1 MARLSRR
8 SFLQTAAASAVAAPL
23 ARTQPTQASPDIVVV
38 GAGAFG
44 GWTALHLREMGH
56 AVTLVDAYG
65 PGNGRAA
72 SGGETRQIRVGYG
85 DQEIYSRWVLRAL
98 EKWKAREQEFGQSL
112 LLRTGRLQLASG
124 WTEELSATKSVFQK
138 LGVAYEIVPHDELS
152 KRHPQMRPEGV
163 EFALFEPGA
172 GVLRAR
178 TAMRVVAGAFEKKGG
193 RFRIGR
199 AEPPSGSGS
208 TLSRISLGSGE
219 SLSAATYVFACGPW
233 LPKVFPELLGRKI
246 FTPRRDTFF
255 FGTPSGDDRFN
266 YPNLPNFD
274 DIGYYGFPNIDS
286 RGFKL
291 CPMGERVAFDPDL
304 DERVHNAYL
313 LERARAFLAHRFP
326 DLEDQ
331 PLLESRVCQTEMSVD
346 ENFIVQKHPQWDNVW
361 IAGGGSGHG
370 FKHGPVVGDYVAR
383 RVAGKDEEP
392 ELEATFRIKPETFD
406 ASVFSGAR
414 RY

>member
-1 MARLSRR
+1 L
-8 SFLQTAAASAVAAPL
+8 
-23 ARTQPTQASPDIVVV
+23 PDVVVV

-56 AVTLVDAYG
+56 AVTMVDAYG

-98 EKWKAREQEFGQSL
+98 EKWKAREQEFDERL
-112 LLRTGRLQLASG
+112 LFRTGRLQLASG
-124 WTEELSATKSVFQK
+124 WTEELRATAQVFEK
-138 LGVAYEIVPHDELS
+138 LGVESEVIPHDELG
-152 KRHPQMRPEGV
+152 KRYPQMRPEGI

-178 TAMRVVAGAFEKKGG
+178 FSMQVVAEWFAKKGG
-193 RFRIGR
+193 TFRIAR
-199 AEPPSGSGS
+199 AEPPAGTGS
-208 TLSRISLGSGE
+208 TLDRVLLAGGG
-219 SLSAATYVFACGPW
+219 SLSAGAYVFACGPW
-233 LPKVFPELLGRKI
+233 LPKVFPELLGRRI

-255 FGTPSGDDRFN
+255 FGAPSGDDRFN

-274 DIGYYGFPNIDS
+274 DTGYYGFPNIDS

-313 LERARAFLAHRFP
+313 LTRARAFLARRFP
-326 DLEDQ
+326 DLERQ

-346 ENFIVQKHPQWDNVW
+346 EHFMVQKHPQWDNVW

-370 FKHGPVVGDYVAR
+370 FKHGPVVGEYVAR

-392 ELEATFRIKPETFD
+392 ELEATFRIKPETFE

>member
-1 MARLSRR
+1 L
-8 SFLQTAAASAVAAPL
+8 
-23 ARTQPTQASPDIVVV
+23 PDVVVV

-98 EKWKAREQEFGQSL
+98 EKWKAREQEFDERL
-112 LLRTGRLQLASG
+112 LFRTGRLQLASG
-124 WTEELSATKSVFQK
+124 WTEELRATAQVFEK
-138 LGVAYEIVPHDELS
+138 LGVESEVIPHDELG
-152 KRHPQMRPEGV
+152 KRYPQMRPEGI

-178 TAMRVVAGAFEKKGG
+178 FSMQVVAEWFAKKGG
-193 RFRIGR
+193 TFRIAR
-199 AEPPSGSGS
+199 AEPPAGTGS
-208 TLSRISLGSGE
+208 TLDRVLLAGGG
-219 SLSAATYVFACGPW
+219 SLSAGAYVFACGPW
-233 LPKVFPELLGRKI
+233 LPKVFPELLGRRI

-255 FGTPSGDDRFN
+255 FGAPSGDDRFN

-274 DIGYYGFPNIDS
+274 DAGYYGFPNIDS

-313 LERARAFLAHRFP
+313 LTRARAFLARRFP
-326 DLEDQ
+326 DLEHQ

-346 ENFIVQKHPQWDNVW
+346 EHFMVQKHPQWDNVW

-370 FKHGPVVGDYVAR
+370 FKHGPVVGEYVAR

-392 ELEATFRIKPETFD
+392 ELEATFRIKPETFE

>member
-8 SFLQTAAASAVAAPL
+8 RFLQTAAAGAVAAPL
-23 ARTQPTQASPDIVVV
+23 VRSQPSPDVVVV

-44 GWTALHLREMGH
+44 GWTALHLREMEHG
-56 AVTLVDAYG
+56 VTLLDAYG

-98 EKWKAREQEFGQSL
+98 EKWKEREQEFGESL
-112 LLRTGRLQLASG
+112 LLTSGRLQLASA
-124 WTEELSATKSVFQK
+124 WTSELRATRSVFEK
-138 LGVAYEIVPHDELS
+138 LGVAYEVVPHDELS
-152 KRHPQMRPEGV
+152 KRHPQMRFEGV
-163 EFALFEPGA
+163 EFSLFEPGA

-178 TAMRVVAGAFEKKGG
+178 HSMQVVARAFEKKGG

-199 AEPPSGSGS
+199 AEPPAGAGS
-208 TLSRISLGSGE
+208 TLGRISLAGGG
-219 SLSAATYVFACGPW
+219 SLSAGTYVFACGPW

-255 FGTPSGDDRFN
+255 FGTPAGDDRFD

-274 DIGYYGFPNIDS
+274 DVGYYGFPNVDS

-313 LERARAFLAHRFP
+313 LQRARAFLAHRFP
-326 DLEDQ
+326 ALANQ
-331 PLLESRVCQTEMSVD
+331 PLLESRVCQTEMTVD
-346 ENFIVQKHPQWDNVW
+346 EHFIVQKHPDWSNVW

-370 FKHGPVVGDYVAR
+370 FKHGPVVGEYVAR
-383 RVAGKDEEP
+383 RVAGKDEER
-392 ELEATFRIKPETFD
+392 ELESLFRIKPESFD
-406 ASVFSGAR
+406 ESVFSGR
-414 RY
+414 RHY

>member
-8 SFLQTAAASAVAAPL
+8 SFLQTAAAGAIAAPRV
-23 ARTQPTQASPDIVVV
+23 RTQPLPDVVVV

-98 EKWKAREQEFGQSL
+98 EKWKAREQEFDERL
-112 LLRTGRLQLASG
+112 LFRTGRLQLASG
-124 WTEELSATKSVFQK
+124 WTEELRATAQVFEK
-138 LGVAYEIVPHDELS
+138 LGVESEVIPHDELG
-152 KRHPQMRPEGV
+152 KRYPQMRPEGI

-178 TAMRVVAGAFEKKGG
+178 FSMQVVAEWFAKKGG
-193 RFRIGR
+193 TFRIAR
-199 AEPPSGSGS
+199 AEPPAGTGS
-208 TLSRISLGSGE
+208 TLDRVLLAGGG
-219 SLSAATYVFACGPW
+219 SLSAGAYVFACGPW
-233 LPKVFPELLGRKI
+233 LPKVFPELLGRRI

-255 FGTPSGDDRFN
+255 FGAPSGDDRFN

-274 DIGYYGFPNIDS
+274 DTGYYGFPNIDS

-313 LERARAFLAHRFP
+313 LTRARAFLARRFP
-326 DLEDQ
+326 DLEHQ

-346 ENFIVQKHPQWDNVW
+346 EHFMVQKHPQWDNVW

-370 FKHGPVVGDYVAR
+370 FKHGPVVGEYVAR

-392 ELEATFRIKPETFD
+392 ELEATFRIKPETFE

>member
-1 MARLSRR
+1 L
-8 SFLQTAAASAVAAPL
+8 
-23 ARTQPTQASPDIVVV
+23 PDVVVV

-98 EKWKAREQEFGQSL
+98 EKWKAREQEFDERL
-112 LLRTGRLQLASG
+112 LFRTGRLQLASG
-124 WTEELSATKSVFQK
+124 WTEELRATAQVFEK
-138 LGVAYEIVPHDELS
+138 LGVESEVIPHDELG
-152 KRHPQMRPEGV
+152 KRYPQMRPEGI

-178 TAMRVVAGAFEKKGG
+178 FSMQVVAEWFAKKGG
-193 RFRIGR
+193 TFRIAR
-199 AEPPSGSGS
+199 AEPPAGTGS
-208 TLSRISLGSGE
+208 TLDRVLLAGGG
-219 SLSAATYVFACGPW
+219 SLSAGAYVFACGPW
-233 LPKVFPELLGRKI
+233 LPKVFPELLGRRI

-255 FGTPSGDDRFN
+255 FGAPSGDDRFN

-274 DIGYYGFPNIDS
+274 DTGYYGFPNIDS

-313 LERARAFLAHRFP
+313 LTRARAFLARRFP
-326 DLEDQ
+326 DLEHQ

-346 ENFIVQKHPQWDNVW
+346 EHFMVQKHPQWDNVW

-370 FKHGPVVGDYVAR
+370 FKHGPVVGEYVAR

-392 ELEATFRIKPETFD
+392 ELEATFRIKPETFE

>member
-8 SFLQTAAASAVAAPL
+8 SFLQTAAASAIAAPL
-23 ARTQPTQASPDIVVV
+23 VRAQPLPDVVVV

-44 GWTALHLREMGH
+44 GWAALHLREMGH
-56 AVTLVDAYG
+56 AVTLLDAYG

-98 EKWKAREQEFGQSL
+98 EKWKAREQEFGLSL
-112 LLRTGRLQLASG
+112 LLPTGRLQLASG
-124 WTEELSATKSVFQK
+124 WTEELSATKSVFEK
-138 LGVAYEIVPHDELS
+138 LGVAYEVVPHDELS
-152 KRHPQMRPEGV
+152 KRHPQMRSEGV

-199 AEPPSGSGS
+199 AEPPQGSGS
-208 TLSRISLGSGE
+208 SLSRISLGGGE

-255 FGTPSGDDRFN
+255 FGTPAGDVRFDH
-266 YPNLPNFD
+266 PNLPNFAD
-274 DIGYYGFPNIDS
+274 VGYYGFASIDG
-286 RGFKL
+286 RGFKV
-291 CPMGERVAFDPDL
+291 CPQGEQVAFDPDL

-346 ENFIVQKHPQWDNVW
+346 EHFIVQKHPQWDNVW

-370 FKHGPVVGDYVAR
+370 FKHGPVVGEYVAR
-383 RVAGKDEEP
+383 RVAGRDEEP
-392 ELEATFRIKPETFD
+392 ELEAMFRIKPENFD

>member
-8 SFLQTAAASAVAAPL
+8 SFLKTAAAGAVAAPL
-23 ARTQPTQASPDIVVV
+23 VRTQPSPDVVVV

-85 DQEIYSRWVLRAL
+85 DQEIYSRWAIRAL
-98 EKWKAREQEFGQSL
+98 GKWKAREQEFGERL
-112 LLRTGRLQLASG
+112 LFRTGRLQLASG
-124 WTEELSATKSVFQK
+124 WTEELRATAQVFEK
-138 LGVAYEIVPHDELS
+138 LGVESEVIPHDELG
-152 KRHPQMRPEGV
+152 KKYPQMRPEGI

-178 TAMRVVAGAFEKKGG
+178 FSMQVVAEWFGKKGG
-193 RFRIGR
+193 TFRIAR
-199 AEPPSGSGS
+199 AEPPTGTGS
-208 TLSRISLGSGE
+208 TLDRIVLAGGG
-219 SLSAATYVFACGPW
+219 SLSAGAYVFACGPW

-255 FGTPSGDDRFN
+255 FGAPSGDDRFN

-274 DIGYYGFPNIDS
+274 DTGYYGFPNIDS

-313 LERARAFLAHRFP
+313 LTRARAFLARRFP
-326 DLEDQ
+326 DLEHQ

-383 RVAGKDEEP
+383 RVSGEDEEP
-392 ELEATFRIKPETFD
+392 ELEAVFRIKPEAFD
-406 ASVFSGAR
+406 ESIFSGER

>member
-1 MARLSRR
+1 L
-8 SFLQTAAASAVAAPL
+8 
-23 ARTQPTQASPDIVVV
+23 PDVVVV

-98 EKWKAREQEFGQSL
+98 EKWKAREQEFDEKL
-112 LLRTGRLQLASG
+112 LFRTGRLQLASG
-124 WTEELSATKSVFQK
+124 WTEELRATAQVFEK
-138 LGVAYEIVPHDELS
+138 LGVESEVIPHDELG
-152 KRHPQMRPEGV
+152 KRYPQMRPEGI

-178 TAMRVVAGAFEKKGG
+178 FSMQVVAEWFAKKGG
-193 RFRIGR
+193 TFRIAR
-199 AEPPSGSGS
+199 AEPPAGTGS
-208 TLSRISLGSGE
+208 TLDRVLLAGGG
-219 SLSAATYVFACGPW
+219 SLSAGAYVFACGPW
-233 LPKVFPELLGRKI
+233 LPKVFPELLGRRI

-255 FGTPSGDDRFN
+255 FGAPSGDDRFN

-274 DIGYYGFPNIDS
+274 DTGYYGFPNIDS

-313 LERARAFLAHRFP
+313 LTRARAFLARRFP
-326 DLEDQ
+326 DLEHQ

-346 ENFIVQKHPQWDNVW
+346 EHFMVQKHPQWDNVW

-370 FKHGPVVGDYVAR
+370 FKHGPVVGEYVAR

>member
-8 SFLQTAAASAVAAPL
+8 SFLQTAAAGAIAAPL
-23 ARTQPTQASPDIVVV
+23 VRSQPSPDVVVV
-38 GAGAFG
+38 GAGPFG
-44 GWTALHLREMGH
+44 GWTALHLREMGYD
-56 AVTLVDAYG
+56 VTLIDAYG

-72 SGGETRQIRVGYG
+72 SGGETRQIRAGYG
-85 DQEIYSRWVLRAL
+85 AEEVYSRWAVRAL
-98 EKWKAREQEFGQSL
+98 EKWREREREFGESL
-112 LLRTGRLQLASG
+112 LLSTGRLQLASR
-124 WTEELSATKSVFQK
+124 WTEELSATKRVFEK
-138 LGVAYEIVPHDELS
+138 LGVAYEVVPHDEIS

-178 TAMRVVAGAFEKKGG
+178 YSMQVVAREFEKKGG
-193 RFRIGR
+193 RFRIER
-199 AEPPSGSGS
+199 AESPRGSGS
-208 TLSRISLGSGE
+208 TLPSIALGSGE
-219 SLSAATYVFACGPW
+219 GLSAGSYVFACGPW

-255 FGTPSGDDRFN
+255 FGTPAGDARFD

-274 DIGYYGFPNIDS
+274 DVGYYGFPNIDR

-313 LERARAFLAHRFP
+313 LSRARAFLAHRFP
-326 DLEDQ
+326 ALGDQ
-331 PLLESRVCQTEMSVD
+331 PLLESRVCQTEMTID
-346 ENFIVQKHPQWDNVW
+346 EHFIVQRHPDWTNVW
-361 IAGGGSGHG
+361 IAGGGSGHA
-370 FKHGPVVGDYVAR
+370 FKHGPVIGEYVAR

-392 ELEATFRIKPETFD
+392 ELEALFRIKPERFD
-406 ASVFSGAR
+406 ESVFSGAR